1 LTDHSSVANS
11 DERFRH
17 VAETLGMGEDAVR
30 GHVTAWKKA
39 KKKKLPEGITAL
51 RSDALMRR
59 CRIRL
64 L

>member
-1 LTDHSSVANS
+1 LTDHSSVANG

-17 VAETLGMGEDAVR
+17 AAVLGMGEDAVR

-39 KKKKLPEGITAL
+39 KKKLPEGITAL

>member
-51 RSDALMRR
+51 RNEVP
-59 CRIRL
+59 
-64 L
+64 